1 MSLTDRRAQQILRPY
16 GGWMLTDI
24 LIDPDAGISSAK
36 GSFYGATGYVVGGAR
51 CWMQTRAKGIEL
63 GQEDPRELLPWTQ
76 VKRIATAVPAELRD
90 RLIEHRLRGRLHQAD
105 YPRFVAH
112 GEAVGCG
119 RTHGMGPLTRRQALH
134 AEQYKAWEGSGVYDQ
149 WLVARAALLAEEGR
163 LHDEALPLSVADA
176 EPTDLL
182 ELLAVGAR

>member
-24 LIDPDAGISSAK
+24 LIDPEAGISAAK
-36 GSFYGATGYVVGGAR
+36 GSFYGATGYMVGGAR

-76 VKRIATAVPAELRD
+76 VKRIAASIPAELRE
-90 RLIEHRLRGRLHQAD
+90 RLAEHRLRCRLHAAGETAD
-105 YPRFVAH
+105 W
-112 GEAVGCG
+112 G
-119 RTHGMGPLTRRQALH
+119 RWM
-134 AEQYKAWEGSGVYDQ
+134 AE
-149 WLVARAALLAEEGR
+149 RAALLADEGR
-163 LHDEALPLSVADA
+163 LHDEALPLSIADA

-182 ELLAVGAR
+182 ELLAVGVA

>member
-24 LIDPDAGISSAK
+24 LIDPDAGIAAAK

-63 GQEDPRELLPWTQ
+63 GHEDPLEVLPWTQ
-76 VKRIATAVPAELRD
+76 VKRIATAVPADLCE
-90 RLIEHRLRGRLHQAD
+90 RLTDHRRRARKHAAD
-105 YPRFVAH
+105 SPRFVAH
-112 GEAVGCG
+112 EDG
-119 RTHGMGPLTRRQALH
+119 
-134 AEQYKAWEGSGVYDQ
+134 GVYDR
-149 WLVARAALLAEEGR
+149 WLAERAALVAAEGR
-163 LHDEALPLSVADA
+163 LQDEALPLSVADA

-182 ELLAVGAR
+182 ELLAVGAS